1 MVHAVKLA
9 VVDGNL
15 GIARILPLP
24 AAVLIVP
31 EAPIDHVIHTRVA
44 AQMHPSPVIVTMS
57 GPMTHAGTGNINM
70 KNAIMVIGMCL
81 LKNID
86 VV

>member
-44 AQMHPSPVIVTMS
+44 HPL
-57 GPMTHAGTGNINM
+57 GPAMLGHLQLHYIHA
-70 KNAIMVIGMCL
+70 L
-81 LKNID
+81 HQFLKQELALTQTAAAL
-86 VV
+86 